1 MHQALHKMPAELAL
15 DVGLDFARQVAGGDI
30 AAHPWTRTAAHRFEV
45 DLAAASKPDSM
56 WTFDRVRALRPLAF
70 ASEMRP
76 LLDVLDLTPWRA
88 WVVAAT
94 FGFVARDTGVRRIR
108 QATALTDNPAA
119 HVALVAAL
127 ALSTTFCEGSKGGEA
142 IASPAV
148 FDVARRMVG
157 AHRGEGLRETFHV
170 QVAEGDEV
178 ILQEGTSATLRS
190 IRGDG
195 VGFDLRGAD
204 AGDMQITFAEPEGQ
218 FFAWT

>member
-1 MHQALHKMPAELAL
+1 
-15 DVGLDFARQVAGGDI
+15 
-30 AAHPWTRTAAHRFEV
+30 
-45 DLAAASKPDSM
+45 
-56 WTFDRVRALRPLAF
+56 
-70 ASEMRP
+70 
-76 LLDVLDLTPWRA
+76 
-88 WVVAAT
+88 
-94 FGFVARDTGVRRIR
+94 VRRIR
-108 QATALTDNPAA
+108 QTTALTDNPAA
-119 HVALVAAL
+119 HVGLVAAL
-127 ALSTTFCEGSKGGEA
+127 ALSTTFCEGSKDGEA
-142 IASPAV
+142 LASPAV

-157 AHRGEGLRETFHV
+157 AHRGKGLRATFHV